1 MIKNNWKAK
10 ALSLLAA
17 IILWSFVITNTNPMR
32 SIQFREVPVTILN
45 ESELNERGYAIE
57 QNDVNPTVNVK
68 VQAQRSQLNSITPD
82 DLAANAEIKNFDEGI
97 QTIRVKITSPSG
109 VVIDEISPKEINVKL
124 EKIINMQKNVELNIS
139 NNLRDDVIIE
149 DTTITPEKV
158 VVTGPRSKVN
168 KIKKLIININDISLV
183 SEGTSNL
190 EINPVDENGDIVEG
204 VSLSQGFANVSLR
217 VLTTKEVSIQLQT
230 TGDVAD
236 GYTTSST
243 SLLNDKVVVKGSQ
256 DALNNLETIKTEP
269 VDISNMKKSTEGKAT
284 LELPEGV
291 SLNDSKENITYKI
304 EIQKKWKT

>member
-243 SLLNDKVVVKGSQ
+243 SLSNDKVVVKGSQ

-304 EIQKKWKT
+304 EIQKK

>member
-17 IILWSFVITNTNPMR
+17 IILWSFVITNTNPMS

-243 SLLNDKVVVKGSQ
+243 SLSNDKVVVKGSQ

>member
-243 SLLNDKVVVKGSQ
+243 SLSNDKVVVKGSQ

>member
-168 KIKKLIININDISLV
+168 KVKKLIININDISLD

-204 VSLSQGFANVSLR
+204 VSLSQGFANVSVR

-243 SLLNDKVVVKGSQ
+243 SLSNDKVVVKGSQ

-269 VDISNMKKSTEGKAT
+269 IDISNMKKSTEGKAT

>member
-304 EIQKKWKT
+304 EIQKK

>member
-32 SIQFREVPVTILN
+32 TIQFREVPVTILN

-57 QNDVNPTVNVK
+57 QGDVNPTVSVK
-68 VQAQRSQLNSITPD
+68 VQAQRSQLNSISAD
-82 DLAANAEIKNFDEGI
+82 DLAANAEIRNFDEGI
-97 QTIRVKITSPSG
+97 QTIRVKMTSPSG
-109 VVIDEISPKEINVKL
+109 VVIDEISPKQINVKL

-139 NNLRDDVIIE
+139 DKLRDDIIIE

-243 SLLNDKVVVKGSQ
+243 SLSNDKVVVKGSQ

>member
-168 KIKKLIININDISLV
+168 KVKKLIININDISLD

-204 VSLSQGFANVSLR
+204 VSLSQGFANVSVR

-243 SLLNDKVVVKGSQ
+243 SLSNDKVVVKGSQ

-269 VDISNMKKSTEGKAT
+269 IDISNMKKSTEGKAT

-304 EIQKKWKT
+304 EIQKK